1 MEKFENLYYLL
12 FNAITDAI
20 DAQRHLDFASALEIL
35 IEAQRSAET
44 AMMEDGSPNPSL

>member
-35 IEAQRSAET
+35 IEAQRAAEDALT
-44 AMMEDGSPNPSL
+44 D